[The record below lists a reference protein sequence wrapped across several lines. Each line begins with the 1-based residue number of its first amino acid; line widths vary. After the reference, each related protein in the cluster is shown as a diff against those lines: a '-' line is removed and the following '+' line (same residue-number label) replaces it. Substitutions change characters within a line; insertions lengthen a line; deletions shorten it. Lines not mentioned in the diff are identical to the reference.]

1 MNKIS
6 AIQYAQLKHLYS
18 NSNTALLTSTILAGI
33 LAYMQ
38 REVTPSSVMLPW
50 LSLVIVVALVRA
62 ALNIA
67 YKHSPVED
75 YSTNTIHLFRF
86 RAGVLIAGLAWGSAG
101 VVMFP
106 ANDPQHQLFL
116 IFMLAGLSAGS
127 VISYSADL
135 VSAIIYSVSVITP
148 ILIRLL
154 IAGDSFSLAMS
165 MAILLYLGFMIVN
178 SRQNYLSLYENIVLR
193 LEAIEFEQT
202 VRVKNEWHHA
212 ILDGTMDGYW
222 LVNMQGNLLEVNK
235 TYSLMSGYSMQELLT
250 MHISDLEV
258 VESAEETAAHLQ
270 KIMETGEDRYE
281 SKHRRKDGS
290 IFDVEIS
297 ARYRFIEGGQ
307 MVVFL
312 QDITEQKQ
320 AVDEI
325 EHLAFYDPLTRLP
338 NRRLLLDHIKRALA
352 ASSRASRDGAL
363 LFLDLDHFK
372 TLNDTLGHAIG
383 DMLLQQVAERL
394 TACLRENDTIAR
406 LARLGGD
413 EFVVMLEDLSNHPL
427 EAVSQAEVVAE
438 KIHSCLSRPYQLAT
452 HEYKGTVSI
461 GVALFSDHEYSKE
474 DLLKHADI
482 AMYQAKKDGRNS
494 MRFFDPQMQVVID
507 TRVNLER
514 ELHIAL
520 EQQQFQLHYQIQLD
534 HLGRALGAEALIR
547 WMHPERGLVSP
558 FHFIPL
564 AEDTG
569 LIIPIG
575 QWVLDT
581 ACRQLNAWQQDI
593 LTRDLTISINVSAK
607 QFHQVNFVALV
618 KTSIQF
624 HAVNP
629 MLLKLELTESM
640 LFENIEDTIDIMNA
654 LGEIGVQFALDD
666 FGTGYSSLQYL
677 KRLPFH
683 QLKIDQSFI
692 RDIVADPSDR
702 AITRTIIA
710 MAKSMDL
717 EVIAEGVET
726 QEQRQLLL
734 NKGCMNYQGYL
745 FGRPVPIEQFEAA
758 LKGRLHQ
765 I

>member
-1 MNKIS
+1 MNRIS
-6 AIQYAQLKHLYS
+6 AIQSAQLKHLYS

-50 LSLVIVVALVRA
+50 LSLVIVLALVRA

-67 YKHSPVED
+67 YTHSPAED
-75 YSTNTIHLFRF
+75 YSANTVHLFRF

-135 VSAIIYSVSVITP
+135 FSAIIYSVSVITP

-352 ASSRASRDGAL
+352 ASSRAGRDGAL

-372 TLNDTLGHAIG
+372 TLNDTLGHAFG
-383 DMLLQQVAERL
+383 DMLLQQVADRL

-438 KIHSCLSRPYQLAT
+438 KIHSCLSWPYQLAT

-692 RDIVADPSDR
+692 RDIVVDPSDR
-702 AITRTIIA
+702 AIVRTIIA

-745 FGRPVPIEQFEAA
+745 FGRPVPIGQFEAA
-758 LKGRLHQ
+758 LR
-765 I
+765 

>member
-1 MNKIS
+1 
-6 AIQYAQLKHLYS
+6 
-18 NSNTALLTSTILAGI
+18 
-33 LAYMQ
+33 
-38 REVTPSSVMLPW
+38 
-50 LSLVIVVALVRA
+50 
-62 ALNIA
+62 
-67 YKHSPVED
+67 
-75 YSTNTIHLFRF
+75 
-86 RAGVLIAGLAWGSAG
+86 
-101 VVMFP
+101 
-106 ANDPQHQLFL
+106 
-116 IFMLAGLSAGS
+116 
-127 VISYSADL
+127 
-135 VSAIIYSVSVITP
+135 
-148 ILIRLL
+148 
-154 IAGDSFSLAMS
+154 
-165 MAILLYLGFMIVN
+165 
-178 SRQNYLSLYENIVLR
+178 
-193 LEAIEFEQT
+193 
-202 VRVKNEWHHA
+202 NEWHHA

>member
-1 MNKIS
+1 MNRIS
-6 AIQYAQLKHLYS
+6 AIQSAQLKHLYS

-50 LSLVIVVALVRA
+50 LSLVIVLALVRA

-67 YKHSPVED
+67 YTHSPAED
-75 YSTNTIHLFRF
+75 YSANTAHLFRF

-135 VSAIIYSVSVITP
+135 FSAIIYSVSVITP

-352 ASSRASRDGAL
+352 ASSRAGRDGAL

-372 TLNDTLGHAIG
+372 TLNDTLGHAFG
-383 DMLLQQVAERL
+383 DMLLQQVADRL

-692 RDIVADPSDR
+692 RDIVVDPSDR
-702 AITRTIIA
+702 AIVRTIIA

-745 FGRPVPIEQFEAA
+745 FGRPVPIGQFEAA
-758 LKGRLHQ
+758 LR
-765 I
+765 

>member
-1 MNKIS
+1 
-6 AIQYAQLKHLYS
+6 
-18 NSNTALLTSTILAGI
+18 
-33 LAYMQ
+33 
-38 REVTPSSVMLPW
+38 
-50 LSLVIVVALVRA
+50 
-62 ALNIA
+62 
-67 YKHSPVED
+67 
-75 YSTNTIHLFRF
+75 
-86 RAGVLIAGLAWGSAG
+86 
-101 VVMFP
+101 
-106 ANDPQHQLFL
+106 
-116 IFMLAGLSAGS
+116 
-127 VISYSADL
+127 
-135 VSAIIYSVSVITP
+135 
-148 ILIRLL
+148 
-154 IAGDSFSLAMS
+154 
-165 MAILLYLGFMIVN
+165 
-178 SRQNYLSLYENIVLR
+178 
-193 LEAIEFEQT
+193 
-202 VRVKNEWHHA
+202 
-212 ILDGTMDGYW
+212 
-222 LVNMQGNLLEVNK
+222 
-235 TYSLMSGYSMQELLT
+235 

-352 ASSRASRDGAL
+352 ASSRAGRDGAL

-372 TLNDTLGHAIG
+372 TLNDTLGHAFG
-383 DMLLQQVAERL
+383 DMLLQQVADRL

-427 EAVSQAEVVAE
+427 DAVSQAEVVAE

-692 RDIVADPSDR
+692 RDIVVDPSDR
-702 AITRTIIA
+702 AIVRTIIA

-745 FGRPVPIEQFEAA
+745 FGRPVPIGQFEAA
-758 LKGRLHQ
+758 LR
-765 I
+765 

>member
-1 MNKIS
+1 MNRIS
-6 AIQYAQLKHLYS
+6 AIQSAQLKHLYS

-50 LSLVIVVALVRA
+50 LSLVIVLALVRA

-67 YKHSPVED
+67 YTHSPAED
-75 YSTNTIHLFRF
+75 YSANTAHLFRF
-86 RAGVLIAGLAWGSAG
+86 RAGILIGGLAWGSAG

-135 VSAIIYSVSVITP
+135 FSAIIYSVSVITP

-352 ASSRASRDGAL
+352 ASSRAGRDGAL

-372 TLNDTLGHAIG
+372 TLNDTLGHAFG
-383 DMLLQQVAERL
+383 DMLLQQVADRL

-427 EAVSQAEVVAE
+427 DAVSQAEVVAE

-692 RDIVADPSDR
+692 RDIVVDPSDR
-702 AITRTIIA
+702 AIVRTIIA

-745 FGRPVPIEQFEAA
+745 FGRPVPIGQFEAA
-758 LKGRLHQ
+758 LR
-765 I
+765 